1 MRMTLGQAP
10 SGFRYLYEAMPGVV
24 ARCGVGR
31 ASLIAQKVTFLH
43 GNCATCLKN
52 GHFL

>member
-1 MRMTLGQAP
+1 MTLGQALP
-10 SGFRYLYEAMPGVV
+10 GYYTFYAAMPGGV
-24 ARCGVGR
+24 AICGVGR

-43 GNCATCLKN
+43 ADCAICLKN